1 LPTEDLAFAEVALSD
16 YLTRLHNRI
25 KSEAGRYYLADLN
38 PSRGSEQAEIRPV
51 IIVQRDTLDRFTTTV
66 VVVPVTSNLRRAKIP
81 GTIIL
86 PTGEGGL
93 TQDSVVLCYQIVA
106 LDREGLIRKLGS
118 LSADYVSRLKVALQ
132 YTLQMDES
140 DDENVEE

>member
-1 LPTEDLAFAEVALSD
+1 MLGD
-16 YLTRLHNRI
+16 I
-25 KSEAGRYYLADLN
+25 YLADLN
-38 PSRGSEQAEIRPV
+38 PSRSSEQAGIRPV

-93 TQDSVVLCYQIVA
+93 TQDSVVLCYQIVS
-106 LDREGLIRKLGS
+106 LDRERLIRKVGS
-118 LSADYVSRLKVALQ
+118 LSADYVSRLQAALQ

-140 DDENVEE
+140 DDENVEK

>member
-1 LPTEDLAFAEVALSD
+1 MLGDV
-16 YLTRLHNRI
+16 
-25 KSEAGRYYLADLN
+25 YLADLN
-38 PSRGSEQAEIRPV
+38 PSRGSEQAGIRPV

-66 VVVPVTSNLRRAKIP
+66 VVIPVTSNLRRAKIP

-106 LDREGLIRKLGS
+106 IDRERLIKKLGTI
-118 LSADYVSRLKVALQ
+118 SADYVSRLQVALQ

-140 DDENVEE
+140 ENVEE

>member
-1 LPTEDLAFAEVALSD
+1 VIILLNFN
-16 YLTRLHNRI
+16 NRI
-25 KSEAGRYYLADLN
+25 KSERVDIYLADLN
-38 PSRGSEQAEIRPV
+38 ASRGSEQAGIRPV

-106 LDREGLIRKLGS
+106 LDRERLIRKLSS
-118 LSADYVSRLKVALQ
+118 LSADYVSRLQVVLP

-140 DDENVEE
+140 DDENVEK

>member
-1 LPTEDLAFAEVALSD
+1 MRGD
-16 YLTRLHNRI
+16 I
-25 KSEAGRYYLADLN
+25 YLADLN
-38 PSRGSEQAEIRPV
+38 PSRGSEQAGIRPV

-86 PTGEGGL
+86 PAGEGGL

-106 LDREGLIRKLGS
+106 IDRERLIRKLGS
-118 LSADYVSRLKVALQ
+118 LSADYVSRLQVVLQ

-140 DDENVEE
+140 DDENIEK